1 MTTGSVDLHVA
12 KEFATC
18 PAGRDV
24 RDGPHNGTRFR
35 ERLLLPRYLE
45 AREKNAGLNIHF
57 EGVTSFG
64 SSFLEEAFGGLV
76 RAGDVDGAEL
86 RRTLRLHPGRPENQ
100 RYMDA
105 IERYIRKARSD

>member
-1 MTTGSVDLHVA
+1 MTTGSVDLHVV

-18 PAGRDV
+18 PAGRDE
-24 RDGPHNGTRFR
+24 RDGPRNGTRFR
-35 ERLLLPRYLE
+35 EQFLLPRYRE
-45 AREKNAGLNIHF
+45 AREKNTELDIHF
-57 EGVTSFG
+57 EGVMSFC

-86 RRTLRLHPGRPENQ
+86 RRTLRLHPGRPGNQ

-105 IERYIRKARSD
+105 IERHVRKARSD